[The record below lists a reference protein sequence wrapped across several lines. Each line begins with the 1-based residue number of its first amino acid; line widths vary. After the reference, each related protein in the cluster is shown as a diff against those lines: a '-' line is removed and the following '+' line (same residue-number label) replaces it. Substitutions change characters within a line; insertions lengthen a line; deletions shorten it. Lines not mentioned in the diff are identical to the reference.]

1 MTKLERA
8 FVYLFALLYV
18 GSGINHFRDP
28 DLYVRMMPPYLP
40 LPREL
45 VLLSGVVEIVLGLAA
60 LHPRWRARAAW
71 AVILMLLAFM
81 PVHVHM
87 ALHPELYPDLPAAG
101 LWVRIPFQLVFIG
114 WAYGLAKRPTK
125 TLVAAN

>member
-1 MTKLERA
+1 MTKAKRV

-40 LPREL
+40 LHREL
-45 VLLSGVVEIVLGLAA
+45 VLLSGVIEIALGIAA
-60 LHPRWRARAAW
+60 LFPKWRVRAAW
-71 AVILMLLAFM
+71 AVILMLLSFM
-81 PVHVHM
+81 PVHIHM

-101 LWVRIPFQLVFIG
+101 LWFRIPFQLVFMA
-114 WAYGLAKRPTK
+114 WAYWLTRPSTK
-125 TLVAAN
+125 TLVATN